1 MNTNSEKRVPFPE
14 PDSDSFRKAKWI
26 VQTLLEAGHTAYI
39 VGGAVRDMV
48 MGKIP
53 QDLDITTSA
62 TPEEVERLFEHT
74 LDVGASFGVMLVIL
88 QGEEFEVATYR
99 EERDYEDGRRPETL
113 RYSKTVHEDVAR
125 RDFTIN
131 ALLYDVVRHEVVDLT
146 GGLEDLRTGV
156 LRTIGNARERF
167 SEDYLRMLR
176 AVRFTVRFGFEMDQ
190 TVKEAI
196 GILGEKTR
204 FLSRERVRDEINKM
218 LCGPHPEKALEL
230 LSETGLLQVI
240 LPDIHAMKGVEQDKR
255 FHPEGDVFA
264 HTKLML
270 SHIRIPSVELGW
282 AVLLHDVGKKA
293 CRTEDP
299 DGRSHFYGHEDR
311 GADMTEMILREFK
324 HPGEVIRK
332 VTQAVRNHMRFASVQ
347 NMREAKLRRL
357 IADSNFL
364 LELELHRLD
373 CISCHQFMDN
383 YLYLIDK
390 FALLR
395 ESAEETLPKGLL
407 NGHDLIRRGIPP
419 GRQIGELLQSL
430 TDLQL
435 EGRIRTRVEAFR
447 ALDRM
452 LAEKHKKKAV

>member
-1 MNTNSEKRVPFPE
+1 
-14 PDSDSFRKAKWI
+14 
-26 VQTLLEAGHTAYI
+26 
-39 VGGAVRDMV
+39 MV

-62 TPEEVERLFEHT
+62 TPEEVEKLFEHT
-74 LDVGASFGVMLVIL
+74 LGVGASFGVMLVL
-88 QGEEFEVATYR
+88 LSGEEFEVATYR

-113 RYSKTVHEDVAR
+113 RFSKTVQEDVSR
-125 RDFTIN
+125 RDFTVN
-131 ALLYDVVRHEVVDLT
+131 ALLYDVERQEVVDLT
-146 GGLEDLRTGV
+146 GGLEDLRKGV

-176 AVRFTVRFGFEMDQ
+176 AVRFTVRFGFELEQ
-190 TVKEAI
+190 SAREAI
-196 GILGEKTR
+196 RILAEKTR
-204 FLSRERVRDEINKM
+204 FLSRERVRDEVNKM
-218 LCGPHPEKALEL
+218 LCGPHPEQALAL
-230 LSETGLLQVI
+230 LSETGLLEVI
-240 LPDIHAMKGVEQDKR
+240 LPDVQAMKGVEQDAR
-255 FHPEGDVFA
+255 FHPEGDVFD

-311 GADMTEMILREFK
+311 GAEMTESILREFK
-324 HPGEVIRK
+324 HPGEVIKK

-347 NMREAKLRRL
+347 KMREAKLRRL
-357 IADSNFL
+357 IADSNFH

-373 CISCHQFMDN
+373 CISCHKFMDN
-383 YLYLIDK
+383 YLFLIDK

-395 ESAEETLPKGLL
+395 ESSGETLPRGLL
-407 NGHDLIRRGIPP
+407 NGHDLIRRGIAP

-435 EGRIRTRVEAFR
+435 EGKIRTRVEAFR
-447 ALDRM
+447 ALDQLR
-452 LAEKHKKKAV
+452 AEKPEKKDI